1 MALSGKVDDVIEIVL
16 CKQALDQLLVADV
29 ALHKDMAGVAL
40 NVLQVLEVAG
50 VGQLVEVDQQDLG
63 VLLEHIMHKVGT
75 DKTGAAGDKIFF
87 HKFPLLF
94 SAITLHSHCFH
105 QRTDNL
111 QSDPVSSPLKPEFHC
126 SLLYIPLN
134 PQMNTTPIQK
144 ASTKTKQQLQRL
156 LRAVILPHYYL

>member
-29 ALHKDMAGVAL
+29 ALHEDMAGVAL

-94 SAITLHSHCFH
+94 SAITPQFHYFH
-105 QRTDNL
+105 QWTDNL
-111 QSDPVSSPLKPEFHC
+111 QSDPVSSPWKPEFHC

-134 PQMNTTPIQK
+134 LQMNTTPIQK

-156 LRAVILPHYYL
+156 PRAVILPHYYL

>member
-29 ALHKDMAGVAL
+29 ALHEDVAGVAL

-87 HKFPLLF
+87 HNKIFLL
-94 SAITLHSHCFH
+94 
-105 QRTDNL
+105 N
-111 QSDPVSSPLKPEFHC
+111 
-126 SLLYIPLN
+126 
-134 PQMNTTPIQK
+134 
-144 ASTKTKQQLQRL
+144 
-156 LRAVILPHYYL
+156 